1 MQIDRNPLRI
11 GVKAILL
18 IWGGLS
24 LIKGLGL
31 SFFVNGANQYLQTA
45 YIELVYESVL
55 IGVLISIFSNKLAAL
70 ALGLVSV
77 LAAGILYDTN
87 FFGHGASALYGD
99 GIEVAIRPALA
110 CLTFF
115 ILSVSE
121 GRSSG
126 KSSVGEPHL

>member
-55 IGVLISIFSNKLAAL
+55 IGVLISIFSTKFAAL
-70 ALGLVSV
+70 ALGLITV
-77 LAAGILYDTN
+77 LAAGILYDTKL
-87 FFGHGASALYGD
+87 FGHGTAALSGF
-99 GIEVAIRPALA
+99 GIEVAIHPALG
-110 CLTFF
+110 CLIFL

-121 GRSSG
+121 GR
-126 KSSVGEPHL
+126 LTQDR

>member
-55 IGVLISIFSNKLAAL
+55 IGVLISIFSNKLADRK
-70 ALGLVSV
+70 SV
-77 LAAGILYDTN
+77 
-87 FFGHGASALYGD
+87 
-99 GIEVAIRPALA
+99 V
-110 CLTFF
+110 
-115 ILSVSE
+115 
-121 GRSSG
+121 
-126 KSSVGEPHL
+126 